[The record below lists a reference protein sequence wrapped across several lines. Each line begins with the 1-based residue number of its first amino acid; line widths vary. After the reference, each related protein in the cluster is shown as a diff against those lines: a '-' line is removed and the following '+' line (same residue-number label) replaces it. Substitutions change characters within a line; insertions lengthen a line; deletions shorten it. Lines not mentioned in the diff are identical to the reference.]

1 MPRSLT
7 QQLTPFF
14 SSGNWT
20 GMIDTHKTRT
30 TSLRN
35 DRRNSKLALHL
46 SVCVAIVYSASIV
59 LQLCTPIYLSP
70 GLLASILMFDM

>member
-1 MPRSLT
+1 
-7 QQLTPFF
+7 
-14 SSGNWT
+14 
-20 GMIDTHKTRT
+20 MIDTHKTRT

-46 SVCVAIVYSASIV
+46 SVCVAIVHSYLSCCNCILLYS
-59 LQLCTPIYLSP
+59 YLSP